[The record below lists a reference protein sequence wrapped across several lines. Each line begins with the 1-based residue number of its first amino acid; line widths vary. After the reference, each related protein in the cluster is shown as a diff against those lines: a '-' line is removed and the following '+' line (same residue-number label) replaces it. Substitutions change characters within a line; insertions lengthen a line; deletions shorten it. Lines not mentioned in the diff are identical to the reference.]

1 MIKSL
6 FFSPLCFLP
15 LSSKKEGVC
24 HFCRKGYVFTGKKTT
39 DKHAHSRK
47 SVSEQTRR
55 TFSTTFSTFVGA
67 VFRRY
72 TVFLQPPRA
81 MKTTTTC
88 FCIVLVMMSGGVW
101 RPTTTSS
108 RGGFF
113 LLGAE
118 AAELEIGYAGFGLT
132 YTVADNSTIVST
144 EKIGPYYLAYH
155 AQHIINEFAEPP
167 SVNDWDDYLQDFESY
182 MDEFCE
188 VPGGDDWN
196 KFKDYEFTPSNGGT
210 RVASDKFM
218 TKYLTETI
226 TAAKAGTA
234 PADGALEKVEKT
246 VKDMCGIHAVLRYLH
261 GGFSDG
267 TNDVNNDTNWDIAA
281 AVYYGQ
287 VMRGSLFDRSNYLGR
302 EFGTISGVN
311 SATNIKI
318 NDAFQKG
325 KQSTSTTTKRQQ
337 YEIIEHQMRIVY
349 AQGIIKYA
357 LQMDNAIA
365 EKTATAYMEA
375 QAEGQAFARI
385 LAPWVGGDN
394 ATALEA
400 MFDTSKVPRG
410 YAHYNYCAAKAIL
423 QSDINGG
430 ISDEEIGTYDHMD
443 EIICPTIDA
452 HMSNLQ
458 RSGTDTYTP
467 QSIVGPDLSV
477 SQAVSQVKTLLGDS
491 SDYATIKETYTELG
505 LRALADTDH
514 TGEPVWNI
522 FKAHFG
528 SATWISDFV
537 DLICDG
543 TTLSSH
549 PGARAELLEKTVM
562 DALQVQAIIS
572 DLYQG
577 YSNDDQDKWDQGA
590 AKFHGAGDSYD
601 STVFARGDKRGAN
614 YNTLFGNVAK
624 ANKNIATAL
633 ASGNTVANYE
643 TVLKNIKIIYAQA
656 TIRYAWLI
664 DRDVVE
670 GTDYREHQA
679 EGLAFFRVIAPW
691 VKPSSGYD
699 TVSQIFDTTKRPFS
713 VIGHSYCL
721 VEQIITNA
729 LDISTADLG
738 NLEDASSL
746 ASCSNVATSKV
757 ISEGDTTLFTAT
769 TDIGA
774 SLETSNLVSDVKA
787 ILDVTSPN
795 FAAIKAKYRSD
806 GLRGMA
812 DADRS
817 GEPAYNL
824 FYAYY
829 ASKTWISDFLYRA
842 TDGTATSNSE
852 PARLEA
858 VEKTM
863 WDATMV
869 NAIASD
875 LYRGISDKNAW
886 DAAAAKYFGKATTRS
901 TTIYGRA
908 NKRAANFGT
917 LSSDGVTAKVNA
929 AISAAFK
936 SGQSQNNHDIIL
948 KSIKTIYAQCAV
960 RYGLMLDQ
968 DVASGADYREHQAEG
983 WAFWR
988 VLAPWVSEVD
998 SSGAQ
1003 VLDYMFNTATT
1014 PNHANHY
1021 CFAVNVVKNLN
1032 IAADDMGVHEGAPSL
1047 DSCVGIEPTIIG
1059 ATPSS
1064 GFTHFAAKSM
1074 FFVYFAATFLV
1085 ASLALCAL

>member
-1 MIKSL
+1 
-6 FFSPLCFLP
+6 
-15 LSSKKEGVC
+15 
-24 HFCRKGYVFTGKKTT
+24 
-39 DKHAHSRK
+39 
-47 SVSEQTRR
+47 
-55 TFSTTFSTFVGA
+55 
-67 VFRRY
+67 
-72 TVFLQPPRA
+72 

-118 AAELEIGYAGFGLT
+118 AAELEIGWDGLV
-132 YTVADNSTIVST
+132 YTVDDDSTIQETRDFNGVT
-144 EKIGPYYLAYH
+144 KTIGPYYLSER
-155 AQHIINEFAEPP
+155 AQHIKDEFTEPYNWP
-167 SVNDWDDYLQDFESY
+167 DYLQDFESY

-188 VPGGDDWN
+188 VEGGDDWN
-196 KFKDYEFTPSNGGT
+196 KFIGYEFTPSTGGT
-210 RVASDKFM
+210 RVASNTFM

-226 TAAKAGTA
+226 YDDAAPDAGR
-234 PADGALEKVEKT
+234 LEKVEKT
-246 VKDMCGIHAVLRYLH
+246 VKDMCGIHAVLRYLYL
-261 GGFSDG
+261 GYANG
-267 TNDVNNDTNWDIAA
+267 NDDTNWDRAA

-287 VMRGSLFDRSNYLGR
+287 NKLGSLYHRSEYLGGQ
-302 EFGTISGVN
+302 FGTTSGGN
-311 SATNIKI
+311 SATNVKI
-318 NDAFQKG
+318 NEAFRQG
-325 KQSTSTTTKRQQ
+325 KQSTSTTVKTDK
-337 YEIIEHQMRIVY
+337 YEIIEYQMRIVY

-357 LQMDNAIA
+357 LQMDHAIA

-385 LAPWVGGDN
+385 LAPWVKYSQNNVYSQNN

-443 EIICPTIDA
+443 EIICPAIDA
-452 HMSNLQ
+452 HMSDLE
-458 RSGTDTYTP
+458 RSGTDTYRP
-467 QSIVGPDLSV
+467 LSIVGPDLSV

-514 TGEPVWNI
+514 TGEPVWNT

-528 SATWISDFV
+528 STTWISDFV
-537 DLICDG
+537 DEICDG

-577 YSNDDQDKWDQGA
+577 YSSDDQDKWDQGA

-614 YNTLFGNVAK
+614 YGTLFGNVAK

-633 ASGNTVANYE
+633 ASGKTEANYNE
-643 TVLKNIKIIYAQA
+643 VLKNIKIIYAQA

-691 VKPSSGYD
+691 VKSIDSSGYD
-699 TVSQIFDTTKRPFS
+699 TVSQIFDTNKRPFS

-721 VEQIITNA
+721 VEQIVTNA
-729 LDISTADLG
+729 LSISNADLG

-875 LYRGISDKNAW
+875 LHRGISDKNAW

-917 LSSDGVTAKVNA
+917 LSSDGVTAKVNV

-1032 IAADDMGVHEGAPSL
+1032 IAAEDMGVHEGAPSL

>member
-1 MIKSL
+1 
-6 FFSPLCFLP
+6 
-15 LSSKKEGVC
+15 
-24 HFCRKGYVFTGKKTT
+24 
-39 DKHAHSRK
+39 
-47 SVSEQTRR
+47 
-55 TFSTTFSTFVGA
+55 
-67 VFRRY
+67 
-72 TVFLQPPRA
+72 
-81 MKTTTTC
+81 
-88 FCIVLVMMSGGVW
+88 
-101 RPTTTSS
+101 
-108 RGGFF
+108 
-113 LLGAE
+113 
-118 AAELEIGYAGFGLT
+118 
-132 YTVADNSTIVST
+132 
-144 EKIGPYYLAYH
+144 
-155 AQHIINEFAEPP
+155 
-167 SVNDWDDYLQDFESY
+167 

-188 VPGGDDWN
+188 VPGGDDWT
-196 KFKDYEFTPSNGGT
+196 KFTGYKFTPSNGGT
-210 RVASDKFM
+210 RVTSDAFM
-218 TKYLTETI
+218 TDYLTDTI

-246 VKDMCGIHAVLRYLH
+246 VKDMCGIHAVLRYLYL
-261 GGFSDG
+261 GYA
-267 TNDVNNDTNWDIAA
+267 TVNDDTNWDRAA

-287 VMRGSLFDRSNYLGR
+287 NKLGSLYHRSEYLGGQ
-302 EFGTISGVN
+302 FGTTSGGN
-311 SATNIKI
+311 SATNVKI
-318 NDAFQKG
+318 NLAFRQG
-325 KQSTSTTTKRQQ
+325 KQSSSTATKAEK

-357 LQMDNAIA
+357 LQMDHAIA
-365 EKTATAYMEA
+365 EKTATKYMEA

-385 LAPWVGGDN
+385 LAPWVNGYEPKN

-514 TGEPVWNI
+514 TGEPVWNA

-601 STVFARGDKRGAN
+601 STVFARGDKRAAN
-614 YNTLFGNVAK
+614 YGTPQSGTTVAK
-624 ANKNIATAL
+624 ANSAIATAL
-633 ASGNTVANYE
+633 VSGKTEANYN
-643 TVLKNIKIIYAQA
+643 TVLKNIQIIYAQA

-691 VKPSSGYD
+691 VKSSSGYD

-721 VEQIITNA
+721 VEQIITDA
-729 LDISTADLG
+729 LSISNSDLG
-738 NLEDASSL
+738 SLEDASSL

-929 AISAAFK
+929 AISAAFI

>member
-1 MIKSL
+1 MMT
-6 FFSPLCFLP
+6 
-15 LSSKKEGVC
+15 
-24 HFCRKGYVFTGKKTT
+24 FTPTL
-39 DKHAHSRK
+39 A
-47 SVSEQTRR
+47 
-55 TFSTTFSTFVGA
+55 
-67 VFRRY
+67 
-72 TVFLQPPRA
+72 RA
-81 MKTTTTC
+81 MLMC
-88 FCIVLVMMSGGVW
+88 FFIAVVTVGGVW
-101 RPTTTSS
+101 RPV
-108 RGGFF
+108 

-118 AAELEIGYAGFGLT
+118 AATIDINWNGMQYTIDDDSTVQESRDFGGVT
-132 YTVADNSTIVST
+132 KT
-144 EKIGPYYLAYH
+144 IGPYYLSER
-155 AQHIINEFAEPP
+155 AQHIKDEFTEPY
-167 SVNDWDDYLQDFESY
+167 DWADYLQDFQSY

-188 VPGGDDWN
+188 VSGGDDWS
-196 KFKDYEFTPSNGGT
+196 KFTGYAFTPSTGGA
-210 RVASDKFM
+210 RVASSTFM
-218 TKYLTETI
+218 TDYLTETVNDN
-226 TAAKAGTA
+226 AA
-234 PADGALEKVEKT
+234 PAAGRLEKVEKT
-246 VKDMCGIHAVLRYLH
+246 VKDMCGIHAVLRYLYL
-261 GGFSDG
+261 GFCTEAGNVDCNG
-267 TNDVNNDTNWDIAA
+267 NDNTNWDRAA

-287 VMRGSLFDRSNYLGR
+287 NFAGSLSHRANYLGSQ
-302 EFGTISGVN
+302 FGTMSGSN
-311 SATNIKI
+311 SVTNVKI
-318 NDAFQKG
+318 TDAFRAG
-325 KQSTSTTTKRQQ
+325 KQSSSTTVKEEK
-337 YEIIEHQMRIVY
+337 YEVIEHQMRIVY

-357 LQMDNAIA
+357 LQMDHAIA

-385 LAPWVGGDN
+385 LAPWVNGYSANN
-394 ATALEA
+394 ATALES

-410 YAHYNYCAAKAIL
+410 TAHYNTCAAKAIL

-430 ISDEEIGTYDHMD
+430 ISDEEIGSYDHMD
-443 EIICPTIDA
+443 EIVCPTIDA
-452 HMSNLQ
+452 HLTDVA
-458 RSGTDTYTP
+458 RTGTATYTP
-467 QSIVGPDLSV
+467 SSIVGPDLSV
-477 SQAVSQVKTLLGDS
+477 SQAVSQVKKLLGDS
-491 SDYATIKETYTELG
+491 TDYATIKETYTELG
-505 LRALADTDH
+505 LRALADTDR
-514 TGEPVWNI
+514 TGEPVWDA
-522 FKAHFG
+522 FKSHFG

-537 DLICDG
+537 DQICDG

-549 PGARAELLEKTVM
+549 AGARAELLEKTVM

-577 YSNDDQDKWDQGA
+577 YSNNDQDKWDQGA

-614 YNTLFGNVAK
+614 YGTMNGDVAK
-624 ANKNIATAL
+624 ANWNIATAL
-633 ASGNTVANYE
+633 ASGKSEANYN
-643 TVLKNIKIIYAQA
+643 TVLKNIKVIYAQA

-679 EGLAFFRVIAPW
+679 EGLAFFNVIAPW
-691 VKPSSGYD
+691 VKAQNSAGYE
-699 TVSQIFDTTKRPFS
+699 TVSQIFDTKKRPFS

-721 VEQIITNA
+721 VEQIVVNA
-729 LDISTADLG
+729 LSLSSADMG
-738 NLEDASSL
+738 ALEDASSL

-787 ILDVTSPN
+787 IIDVTSPN
-795 FAAIKAKYRSD
+795 FAAIKAKYRSN

-858 VEKTM
+858 VEKSM

-875 LYRGISDKNAW
+875 LYRGITDKNAW
-886 DAAAAKYFGKATTRS
+886 DAAAAKYFGKSSTRS

-917 LSSDGVTAKVNA
+917 LGSDGVTAKVNA

-936 SGQSQNNHDIIL
+936 SGPSQVNHDIIL

-1074 FFVYFAATFLV
+1074 FFVYFASTFLV

>member
-1 MIKSL
+1 MM
-6 FFSPLCFLP
+6 F
-15 LSSKKEGVC
+15 
-24 HFCRKGYVFTGKKTT
+24 H
-39 DKHAHSRK
+39 
-47 SVSEQTRR
+47 
-55 TFSTTFSTFVGA
+55 
-67 VFRRY
+67 
-72 TVFLQPPRA
+72 QPRRA
-81 MKTTTTC
+81 MKTTTC
-88 FCIVLVMMSGGVW
+88 FCIVLIAFVMVSGGVW
-101 RPTTTSS
+101 RPTSS

-113 LLGAE
+113 LIGAE
-118 AAELEIGYAGFGLT
+118 AAELPYLGWGGLT
-132 YTVADNSTIVST
+132 YTVNNVSTIQETRDGV
-144 EKIGPYYLAYH
+144 KIGPYYLSVR
-155 AQHIINEFAEPP
+155 AQRIKTADL
-167 SVNDWDDYLQDFESY
+167 DWPDYLQDFTDD
-182 MDEFCE
+182 MAEFCE
-188 VPGGDDWN
+188 VPGGDDWT
-196 KFKDYEFTPSNGGT
+196 KFTGYEFTPSTGGT
-210 RVASDKFM
+210 RDTSNTFM
-218 TKYLTETI
+218 TTYLMETVNDN
-226 TAAKAGTA
+226 AAPDAGR
-234 PADGALEKVEKT
+234 LEKVEKT
-246 VKDMCGIHAVLRYLH
+246 VKDMCGIHAVLRYLFL
-261 GGFSDG
+261 GY
-267 TNDVNNDTNWDIAA
+267 TNGNDDTNWDKAA
-281 AVYYGQ
+281 AVYYGKD
-287 VMRGSLFDRSNYLGR
+287 MLGSLYYRSGDLGR
-302 EFGTISGVN
+302 QFGTKSGSSN
-311 SATNIKI
+311 SATNVKI
-318 NDAFQKG
+318 NIAFKRG
-325 KQSTSTTTKRQQ
+325 KQSSSTTVKAEE
-337 YEIIEHQMRIVY
+337 YEIIKHQMRIVY

-357 LQMDNAIA
+357 LQMDHAIA
-365 EKTATAYMEA
+365 EKTASAYMEA

-385 LAPWVGGDN
+385 LAPWVDGYSQNN

-400 MFDTSKVPRG
+400 MFDTSKDPRG

-430 ISDEEIGTYDHMD
+430 ISDEEIGRDWNLPYEEIGTYDHMD

-452 HMSNLQ
+452 HKSNLE
-458 RSGTDTYTP
+458 RSGTDRYTP

-505 LRALADTDH
+505 LRALADIDH
-514 TGEPVWNI
+514 TGEPVWDNC
-522 FKAHFG
+522 KAHFG
-528 SATWISDFV
+528 SATWISDFI
-537 DLICDG
+537 DQICDG

-577 YSNDDQDKWDQGA
+577 YKNNKQDKWDQGA

-614 YNTLFGNVAK
+614 YGTTQSGNVAK

-633 ASGNTVANYE
+633 ASGKTEANYNTVLN
-643 TVLKNIKIIYAQA
+643 NIKVIYAQA

-670 GTDYREHQA
+670 GTDYRKHQA

-691 VKPSSGYD
+691 VKDSSGYD

-721 VEQIITNA
+721 VEQIVTDA
-729 LDISTADLG
+729 LSISIADLG
-738 NLEDASSL
+738 SLEDASSL

-757 ISEGDTTLFTAT
+757 ISEGYTTLFTAT

-842 TDGTATSNSE
+842 TDGRATSNSE

-988 VLAPWVSEVD
+988 VLAPWLSEVD

-1021 CFAVNVVKNLN
+1021 CFAVNVVNNLN
-1032 IAADDMGVHEGAPSL
+1032 IAADDMGIHEGAPSL

>member
-1 MIKSL
+1 
-6 FFSPLCFLP
+6 
-15 LSSKKEGVC
+15 
-24 HFCRKGYVFTGKKTT
+24 
-39 DKHAHSRK
+39 
-47 SVSEQTRR
+47 
-55 TFSTTFSTFVGA
+55 
-67 VFRRY
+67 
-72 TVFLQPPRA
+72 

-88 FCIVLVMMSGGVW
+88 FCIVLVMMSGGMW

-132 YTVADNSTIVST
+132 YTVADDSTIVST

-155 AQHIINEFAEPP
+155 AQHIKDEFAEPP
-167 SVNDWDDYLQDFESY
+167 SENDWDDYLQDFKSY

-188 VPGGDDWN
+188 VPGGDDWT
-196 KFKDYEFTPSNGGT
+196 KFTGYEFTPSNGGT
-210 RVASDKFM
+210 RVASDTFM
-218 TKYLTETI
+218 TDYLTDTI

-246 VKDMCGIHAVLRYLH
+246 VKDMCGIHAVLRYLYL
-261 GGFSDG
+261 GYANGD
-267 TNDVNNDTNWDIAA
+267 DDTNWDKAA

-287 VMRGSLFDRSNYLGR
+287 NKLGSLYHRSEYLGGQ
-302 EFGTISGVN
+302 FGTTSAGN
-311 SATNIKI
+311 SATNVKI
-318 NDAFQKG
+318 NTAFRQG
-325 KQSTSTTTKRQQ
+325 KQSSLTTVKAEK

-357 LQMDNAIA
+357 LQMDHAIA

-385 LAPWVGGDN
+385 LAPWVNATAEQRQNN

-452 HMSNLQ
+452 HLSDLA

-514 TGEPVWNI
+514 TGEPVWDA

-537 DLICDG
+537 DQICDG

-577 YSNDDQDKWDQGA
+577 YKNNDLDKWDQGA

-614 YNTLFGNVAK
+614 YGTLFGNVAK

-633 ASGNTVANYE
+633 VSGKTEATREANYN

-679 EGLAFFRVIAPW
+679 EGLAFFRGIAPW
-691 VKPSSGYD
+691 VKSSSGYD

-721 VEQIITNA
+721 VEQIITDA
-729 LDISTADLG
+729 LSISNADLG
-738 NLEDASSL
+738 SLEDASSL

-948 KSIKTIYAQCAV
+948 KSIKTIYAQCTV

-1085 ASLALCAL
+1085 ASLALCVL

>member
-1 MIKSL
+1 M
-6 FFSPLCFLP
+6 
-15 LSSKKEGVC
+15 
-24 HFCRKGYVFTGKKTT
+24 
-39 DKHAHSRK
+39 
-47 SVSEQTRR
+47 
-55 TFSTTFSTFVGA
+55 
-67 VFRRY
+67 
-72 TVFLQPPRA
+72 VFLQPPRA
-81 MKTTTTC
+81 IRTTTTC
-88 FCIVLVMMSGGVW
+88 FCIVLFAFVMMSGGVR
-101 RPTTTSS
+101 RPTTSS

-118 AAELEIGYAGFGLT
+118 AAELVIGWGGLA
-132 YTVADNSTIVST
+132 YTVDNNSTIQETKDS
-144 EKIGPYYLAYH
+144 EPIGPYYLSYH
-155 AQHIINEFAEPP
+155 AQLIKDEFTVPY
-167 SVNDWDDYLQDFESY
+167 DWDDYLQDFQSY
-182 MDEFCE
+182 MAEFCE
-188 VPGGDDWN
+188 TYAGPDGDDWT
-196 KFKDYEFTPSNGGT
+196 KFIGYAFTPSTGGT
-210 RVASDKFM
+210 RVTSDTFM
-218 TKYLTETI
+218 TKYLEETI
-226 TAAKAGTA
+226 NDNDAPVAGR
-234 PADGALEKVEKT
+234 LEKVEKT
-246 VKDMCGIHAVLRYLH
+246 VKDMCGIHAVLRYLYL
-261 GGFSDG
+261 SYANV
-267 TNDVNNDTNWDIAA
+267 NDDTNWDRAA

-287 VMRGSLFDRSNYLGR
+287 DMLGSLYHRSEYLGGQ
-302 EFGTISGVN
+302 FGTTSGGN
-311 SATNIKI
+311 SATNVKI
-318 NDAFQKG
+318 NAAFRQG
-325 KQSTSTTTKRQQ
+325 KQSSSTATKAEK

-357 LQMDNAIA
+357 LQMDHAIA
-365 EKTATAYMEA
+365 EKTATKYMEA

-385 LAPWVGGDN
+385 LTPWVTEPKN

-400 MFDTSKVPRG
+400 MFDTSKEPRG

-452 HMSNLQ
+452 HKSNLG

-491 SDYATIKETYTELG
+491 SDYAIIKETYTELG

-514 TGEPVWNI
+514 TGEPVWDD
-522 FKAHFG
+522 FKAYFG
-528 SATWISDFV
+528 STTWISDFI
-537 DLICDG
+537 DQICDG

-577 YSNDDQDKWDQGA
+577 YKNEDQDKWDQGA

-601 STVFARGDKRGAN
+601 STVFARGDKRAAN
-614 YNTLFGNVAK
+614 YATTQSGNVAK
-624 ANKNIATAL
+624 ANSAIATAL
-633 ASGNTVANYE
+633 ASGETEANYN
-643 TVLKNIKIIYAQA
+643 TVLKHIKIIYAQA

-691 VKPSSGYD
+691 VKSIDSSGYD

-721 VEQIITNA
+721 VEQIVTDA
-729 LDISTADLG
+729 LSISNSDLG
-738 NLEDASSL
+738 SLEDASSL

-998 SSGAQ
+998 SSGVQ

-1032 IAADDMGVHEGAPSL
+1032 IAAEDMGVHEGAPSL

>member
-1 MIKSL
+1 M
-6 FFSPLCFLP
+6 
-15 LSSKKEGVC
+15 
-24 HFCRKGYVFTGKKTT
+24 
-39 DKHAHSRK
+39 
-47 SVSEQTRR
+47 
-55 TFSTTFSTFVGA
+55 
-67 VFRRY
+67 
-72 TVFLQPPRA
+72 VFLQPPRA

-88 FCIVLVMMSGGVW
+88 FCIVLVAFVMMSGGVW
-101 RPTTTSS
+101 RPTTSS

-113 LLGAE
+113 LLGAK
-118 AAELEIGYAGFGLT
+118 AAELPDIGWDGLV
-132 YTVADNSTIVST
+132 YTVDDVSTIQETRDFDGVNKT
-144 EKIGPYYLAYH
+144 IGPYYLSER
-155 AQHIINEFAEPP
+155 AQHIKDEFPDL
-167 SVNDWDDYLQDFESY
+167 DWNDYLQDFTDY
-182 MDEFCE
+182 MAEYCE
-188 VPGGDDWN
+188 VPGGDDWT
-196 KFKDYEFTPSNGGT
+196 KFTGYEFTPSTGGT
-210 RVASDKFM
+210 RVASDTFM
-218 TKYLTETI
+218 TDYLTNTI
-226 TAAKAGTA
+226 TAAKQNSSGTV

-261 GGFSDG
+261 LGHING
-267 TNDVNNDTNWDIAA
+267 NNDTNWDRAA

-287 VMRGSLFDRSNYLGR
+287 NKLGSLYHRSEYLGGQ
-302 EFGTISGVN
+302 FGTTSAGN
-311 SATNIKI
+311 SATNVKI
-318 NDAFQKG
+318 NAAFRQG
-325 KQSTSTTTKRQQ
+325 KQSSLKEVKAKK

-357 LQMDNAIA
+357 LQMDHAIA
-365 EKTATAYMEA
+365 EKTATKYMEA

-385 LAPWVGGDN
+385 LAPWVEGYEPKN

-410 YAHYNYCAAKAIL
+410 YAHYNSCAAKAIL

-443 EIICPTIDA
+443 EIICPTIDG
-452 HMSNLQ
+452 HLSSLE

-467 QSIVGPDLSV
+467 HSIVGPDLSV

-505 LRALADTDH
+505 LRALADTVH
-514 TGEPVWNI
+514 TGEPVWDA
-522 FKAHFG
+522 FEAHFG
-528 SATWISDFV
+528 STTWISDFV
-537 DLICDG
+537 DKICDG
-543 TTLSSH
+543 TTLSPH

-577 YSNDDQDKWDQGA
+577 YSSNDQDKQDKWDQGA
-590 AKFHGAGDSYD
+590 AKFHGAGDSYG
-601 STVFARGDKRGAN
+601 STVFARGDKRAAN
-614 YNTLFGNVAK
+614 YNTLQSGNVAK
-624 ANKNIATAL
+624 ANSAIATAL
-633 ASGNTVANYE
+633 ALGNTEANYN

-691 VKPSSGYD
+691 VKSFDSSGYD
-699 TVSQIFDTTKRPFS
+699 TVYQIFDTTKRPFS

-721 VEQIITNA
+721 VEQIVTDA
-729 LDISTADLG
+729 LYISNADLG
-738 NLEDASSL
+738 YLEDASSL

-757 ISEGDTTLFTAT
+757 ISEGDTMLFTAT

>member
-1 MIKSL
+1 M
-6 FFSPLCFLP
+6 
-15 LSSKKEGVC
+15 
-24 HFCRKGYVFTGKKTT
+24 
-39 DKHAHSRK
+39 
-47 SVSEQTRR
+47 
-55 TFSTTFSTFVGA
+55 
-67 VFRRY
+67 
-72 TVFLQPPRA
+72 VFLQPPRA

-88 FCIVLVMMSGGVW
+88 FCIVLVAFVMMSGGVS
-101 RPTTTSS
+101 RPTTSS

-118 AAELEIGYAGFGLT
+118 AAELPDIGWDGLV
-132 YTVADNSTIVST
+132 YTVDDVSTIQETRDGV
-144 EKIGPYYLAYH
+144 KIGPYYLSVR
-155 AQHIINEFAEPP
+155 AQRIKTADL
-167 SVNDWDDYLQDFESY
+167 DWPDYLQDFTDD
-182 MDEFCE
+182 MAEFCE
-188 VPGGDDWN
+188 VPGGDDWT
-196 KFKDYEFTPSNGGT
+196 KFTGYEFTPSTGGDG
-210 RVASDKFM
+210 VASNTFM

-226 TAAKAGTA
+226 NDNAAPDAGR
-234 PADGALEKVEKT
+234 LEKVEKT
-246 VKDMCGIHAVLRYLH
+246 VKDMCGIHAVLRYLFL
-261 GGFSDG
+261 GY
-267 TNDVNNDTNWDIAA
+267 TNGNDDTNWDKAA

-287 VMRGSLFDRSNYLGR
+287 NKLGSLYHRSEYLGGQ
-302 EFGTISGVN
+302 FGTTSGGN
-311 SATNIKI
+311 SATNVKI
-318 NDAFQKG
+318 NEAFRQG
-325 KQSTSTTTKRQQ
+325 KQSTSTTVKTDK
-337 YEIIEHQMRIVY
+337 YEIIEYQMRIVY

-357 LQMDNAIA
+357 LQMDHAIA

-385 LAPWVGGDN
+385 LAPWVEGYEPKN

-443 EIICPTIDA
+443 EIICPTIDG
-452 HMSNLQ
+452 HLSSLE
-458 RSGTDTYTP
+458 RSGTDTYRP
-467 QSIVGPDLSV
+467 LSIVGPDLSV

-514 TGEPVWNI
+514 TGEPVWNT

-528 SATWISDFV
+528 STTWISDFV
-537 DLICDG
+537 DEICDG

-577 YSNDDQDKWDQGA
+577 YSSDDQDKWDQGA
-590 AKFHGAGDSYD
+590 AKFHGAGDSYG
-601 STVFARGDKRGAN
+601 STVFARGDKRAAN
-614 YNTLFGNVAK
+614 YNTLQSGNVAK
-624 ANKNIATAL
+624 ANSAIATAL
-633 ASGNTVANYE
+633 ASGNTEANYN

-691 VKPSSGYD
+691 VKSIDSSGYD
-699 TVSQIFDTTKRPFS
+699 TVSQIFDTNKRPFS

-721 VEQIITNA
+721 VEQIVTNA
-729 LDISTADLG
+729 LSISNADLG

>member
-1 MIKSL
+1 
-6 FFSPLCFLP
+6 
-15 LSSKKEGVC
+15 
-24 HFCRKGYVFTGKKTT
+24 
-39 DKHAHSRK
+39 
-47 SVSEQTRR
+47 
-55 TFSTTFSTFVGA
+55 
-67 VFRRY
+67 
-72 TVFLQPPRA
+72 

-88 FCIVLVMMSGGVW
+88 FCIVLVMMSGGMW

-132 YTVADNSTIVST
+132 YTVADDSTIVST

-155 AQHIINEFAEPP
+155 AQHIKDEFADPP
-167 SVNDWDDYLQDFESY
+167 SVNNWDNSLQDFTSY

-188 VPGGDDWN
+188 VPGGDDWT
-196 KFKDYEFTPSNGGT
+196 KFTGYEFTPSNGGT
-210 RVASDKFM
+210 RVTSDTFM
-218 TKYLTETI
+218 TDYLTDTI

-261 GGFSDG
+261 GGFNDG

-287 VMRGSLFDRSNYLGR
+287 VMRGSLFDRSNYLGGQ
-302 EFGTISGVN
+302 FGTTSGVN

-318 NDAFQKG
+318 NDAFRQG
-325 KQSTSTTTKRQQ
+325 QLSSSTTTKRQQ

-357 LQMDNAIA
+357 LQMDHAIA
-365 EKTATAYMEA
+365 EKTATAYVEA

-385 LAPWVGGDN
+385 LAPWVDGYEPKN

-452 HMSNLQ
+452 HLSDLE

-514 TGEPVWNI
+514 TDEPVWDL

-577 YSNDDQDKWDQGA
+577 YKNNDLDKWDQGA
-590 AKFHGAGDSYD
+590 AKFHGAGDSYH

-614 YNTLFGNVAK
+614 YGTLFGNVAK

-633 ASGNTVANYE
+633 ASGNTEANYL

-691 VKPSSGYD
+691 VKSSSGYD
-699 TVSQIFDTTKRPFS
+699 TVSQIFDTNKRPFS

-721 VEQIITNA
+721 VEQIVTNA
-729 LDISTADLG
+729 LDLGSSDLG
-738 NLEDASSL
+738 SLEDASSL

-948 KSIKTIYAQCAV
+948 KSIKTIYAQCTV

-1085 ASLALCAL
+1085 ASLALCVL

>member
-1 MIKSL
+1 
-6 FFSPLCFLP
+6 
-15 LSSKKEGVC
+15 
-24 HFCRKGYVFTGKKTT
+24 
-39 DKHAHSRK
+39 
-47 SVSEQTRR
+47 
-55 TFSTTFSTFVGA
+55 
-67 VFRRY
+67 
-72 TVFLQPPRA
+72 

-88 FCIVLVMMSGGVW
+88 FCIVLVMMSGGMW

-132 YTVADNSTIVST
+132 YTVADDSTIVST

-155 AQHIINEFAEPP
+155 AQHIKDEFADPP
-167 SVNDWDDYLQDFESY
+167 SVNNWDNSLQDFTSY

-188 VPGGDDWN
+188 VPGGDDWT
-196 KFKDYEFTPSNGGT
+196 KFTGYEFTPSNGGT
-210 RVASDKFM
+210 RVTSDTFM
-218 TKYLTETI
+218 TDYLTDTI

-261 GGFSDG
+261 LGHING
-267 TNDVNNDTNWDIAA
+267 NDDTNWDKAA

-287 VMRGSLFDRSNYLGR
+287 NKLGSLYHRSEYLGDQ
-302 EFGTISGVN
+302 FGTTSAGN
-311 SATNIKI
+311 SATNVKI
-318 NDAFQKG
+318 NLAFTQG
-325 KQSTSTTTKRQQ
+325 QQSTSTATKAEK

-357 LQMDNAIA
+357 LQMDHAIA
-365 EKTATAYMEA
+365 ENEISKTATKYMEA

-385 LAPWVGGDN
+385 LAPWVNGYSQNN

-452 HMSNLQ
+452 HLSDLE

-514 TGEPVWNI
+514 TGEPVWDD

-537 DLICDG
+537 DQICDG

-590 AKFHGAGDSYD
+590 AKFHGAGDSYG
-601 STVFARGDKRGAN
+601 STVFARGDKRAAN
-614 YNTLFGNVAK
+614 YNTWQSGTVAK

-633 ASGNTVANYE
+633 ASGKTVANYN
-643 TVLKNIKIIYAQA
+643 TVLKNIEIIYAQA

-691 VKPSSGYD
+691 VKSSSGYD
-699 TVSQIFDTTKRPFS
+699 TVSQIFDTNKRPFS

-721 VEQIITNA
+721 VEQIVTNA
-729 LDISTADLG
+729 LDLGSSDLG
-738 NLEDASSL
+738 SLEDASSL

-948 KSIKTIYAQCAV
+948 KSIKTIYAQCVV

-1085 ASLALCAL
+1085 ASLALCVL